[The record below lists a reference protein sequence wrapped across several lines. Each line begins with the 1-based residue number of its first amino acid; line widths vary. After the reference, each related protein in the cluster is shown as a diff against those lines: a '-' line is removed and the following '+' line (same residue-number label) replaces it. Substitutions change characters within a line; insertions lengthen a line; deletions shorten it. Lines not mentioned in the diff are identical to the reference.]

1 MKKLIIL
8 LIAATLTSVCLARGV
23 VDHGKHDDS
32 NKNLDEIKHI
42 IVK

>member
-23 VDHGKHDDS
+23 IGHGKHDDS
-32 NKNLDEIKHI
+32 NKNLDEIKDI